1 MNRIHIALTAVLLCS
16 ICSCSVSSKLYN
28 PEKKYSREKLQQDYT
43 LLRNILETKHPS
55 VYWYTSKDS
64 MDFYFD
70 KYYHEIE
77 DSMTEIRFGWKILAP
92 LTQKLHC
99 GHTSFGMSKAYNKWV
114 DNKVFPS
121 FPLYMKIWNDTMVLA
136 GNLNRKDSILK
147 RGMLITSINGIKP
160 PELIGTMFGYMTE
173 DGISNNINYI
183 RLSTS
188 FPYYHRVIYGLR
200 RQYDVTYMDSTGI
213 EKSIRLPLYEPTID
227 TAKRSK
233 TSQYK
238 RPGRSERKKRRQ
250 ENDHTLAID
259 TVNNTALITLN
270 SFSGGALRG
279 FFRSSFKRIR
289 KDDIHNVVLDIRSN
303 GGGKI
308 NLSTLLTKYVT
319 RQPFRIADSAT
330 VAAGS
335 LRPYTKYI
343 KGKFLNNLGLFFLTR
358 KKSDG
363 RRHFGYWERKTF
375 YPKKQN
381 HFGGDLYILTNGPT
395 FSASTLL
402 CNDLKGQPHI
412 TLVGEEAGGGWHGN
426 NGVMIPDITLPNTH
440 LRVRLPLVRLVQYH
454 HVPKDGHGVMPDIY
468 VPPNY
473 DALMKGV
480 DRKMEV
486 VMELIK
492 ERSADRK

>member
-1 MNRIHIALTAVLLCS
+1 MNRIHLVLSVVLFLFFS
-16 ICSCSVSSKLYN
+16 SCSVSSKNYN
-28 PEKKYSREKLQQDYT
+28 PDKKYPKEKLQQDYT
-43 LLRNILETKHPS
+43 LLKNILETKHPS
-55 VYWYTSKDS
+55 IYWYTSKDS

-70 KYYHEIE
+70 KYYKQIE
-77 DSMTEIRFGWKILAP
+77 DSMTELRFGWRILAP
-92 LTQKLHC
+92 LTEKLHC

-114 DNKVFPS
+114 DNKIFPS
-121 FPLYMKIWNDTMVLA
+121 FPLFMKIWGDTMVLS
-136 GNLNRKDSILK
+136 GNLNHKDSVLK
-147 RGMLITSINGIKP
+147 RGMIITSINGIKP
-160 PELIGTMFGYMTE
+160 PELINTMFGYMTE

-183 RLSTS
+183 RLSTN
-188 FPYYHRVIYGLR
+188 FPYYHRVVYGLR
-200 RQYDVTYMDSTGI
+200 RQYDVTYKDSTGA

-227 TAKRSK
+227 TSK
-233 TSQYK
+233 KNKSAPARQLS
-238 RPGRSERKKRRQ
+238 RAERKKRNR
-250 ENDHTLAID
+250 ENDHALAID
-259 TVNNTALITLN
+259 IVNNTALITLN
-270 SFSGGALRG
+270 SFSGNTLRG
-279 FFRSSFKRIR
+279 FFRRSFKRI
-289 KDDIHNVVLDIRSN
+289 KNDNINNVVLDIRSN

-319 RQPFRIADSAT
+319 RKPFRIADSAT

-335 LRPYTKYI
+335 LKPYTKYI
-343 KGKFLNNLGLFFLTR
+343 KGKFWNNLALLFLTK

-363 RRHFGYWERKTF
+363 RRHFGYWEHKTF
-375 YPKKQN
+375 YAKKTN

-402 CNDLKGQPHI
+402 CNDLKGQPGI

-440 LRVRLPLVRLVQYH
+440 LRVRLPLVRLVQFN

-480 DRKMEV
+480 DKKMEV

-492 ERSADRK
+492 KKTVDR